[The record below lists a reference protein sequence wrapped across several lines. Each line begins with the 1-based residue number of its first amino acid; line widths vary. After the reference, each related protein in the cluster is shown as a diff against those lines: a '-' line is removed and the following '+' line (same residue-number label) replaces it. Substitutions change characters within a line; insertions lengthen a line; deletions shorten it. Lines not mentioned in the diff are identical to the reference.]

1 MRSIRTAVLALGVVA
16 ALVALAG
23 CGSSKTHGAEGT
35 VKLTEP
41 GGEAG
46 KSFGVIGKP
55 TEKSVPAGSG
65 FAFTTPLQNSAKK
78 TEGELNAV
86 CIATQPSKGNALS
99 GTCTGTATVPGG
111 SFALNVGGK
120 EAAGE
125 DVSGAIVGGTGKY
138 NGALGNF
145 NSKGAGGENA
155 PKTLSFNYI
164 LP

>member
-1 MRSIRTAVLALGVVA
+1 MKRVRIAVLALGAVV

-23 CGSSKTHGAEGT
+23 CGSSKSHGEEGT
-35 VKLTEP
+35 LKLTEP

-46 KSFGVIGKP
+46 KSFGVIGKAS
-55 TEKSVPAGSG
+55 EKSVSPGNG
-65 FAFTTPLQNSAKK
+65 FAFSTPLQNSAKK
-78 TEGELNAV
+78 TEGEINAV
-86 CIATQPSKGNALS
+86 CIATQPSPGNALS

-111 SFALNVGGK
+111 TFALNAGGK

-138 NGALGNF
+138 NGAVGNF
-145 NSKGAGGENA
+145 SSTGGGGESA
-155 PKTLSFNYI
+155 PKTLTFNYI